1 MNEVLK
7 KSLGTVSDDSSI
19 RTKNTIFI
27 GGYKDMSL
35 LEIADDDDQFVDFSF
50 LKNVKPVP
58 VMTMQQIFVLE
69 KGEEHLRT

>member
-27 GGYKDMSL
+27 GGGKDMSL